1 MKLITPQE
9 LLEWKQSGKS
19 YQLIDIRESY
29 EIEATSMGGQSIPM
43 EMIPE
48 RLEELRND
56 VPVVIHCQSGKR
68 SEAVVRWIE
77 SKREMNNLY
86 SLDGGI
92 VAWNEVMMQ
101 AQD

>member
-1 MKLITPQE
+1 MKLITPLE

-29 EIEATSMGGQSIPM
+29 EIESTSMGGKSIPM
-43 EMIPE
+43 EKIPE
-48 RLEELRND
+48 RLEDLRND
-56 VPVVIHCQSGKR
+56 VPVIFHCQSGRR

-77 SKREMNNLY
+77 TKRKMDNLY

-92 VAWNEVMMQ
+92 VAWNEMMIQ
-101 AQD
+101 AQH

>member
-29 EIEATSMGGQSIPM
+29 EIENTSMGGQSIPM

-48 RLEELRND
+48 RMEELSND
-56 VPVVIHCQSGKR
+56 VPVVIHCQSGRR

-77 SKREMNNLY
+77 SKRTMTNLY

-92 VAWNEVMMQ
+92 VAWNEMMMQ
-101 AQD
+101 AQH

>member
-56 VPVVIHCQSGKR
+56 VPVVIHCQSGRR

-86 SLDGGI
+86 SLDGGS
-92 VAWNEVMMQ
+92 VAWNEIMMQ
-101 AQD
+101 AQH